1 VLLPDDQELSVTLFQ
16 SVAISIERYKST
28 LTNSNDPRLEGLPA
42 SRMQVACFQDLTRT
56 LRASVA
62 QKSFACIRQ
71 HDLSGFVHRCPR
83 RHLRASVS
91 ETTLACIHFQG
102 SLDTNMCIRTSETLV
117 LTTGFLHLEISPLFP
132 DLKMNSIWK
141 WDHLNYSTLCTKQR
155 KFPLSWNF
163 LRFVHLKKQSG
174 VWR

>member
-1 VLLPDDQELSVTLFQ
+1 MWHRSLNYAAGVIVKRCNRAFVWYYSSYSAIARRPGVVCHPLSICCNLQ
-16 SVAISIERYKST
+16 ERYKST

-132 DLKMNSIWK
+132 DLKMNSI
-141 WDHLNYSTLCTKQR
+141 
-155 KFPLSWNF
+155 
-163 LRFVHLKKQSG
+163 
-174 VWR
+174 